1 MIKRYSTDDM
11 TRIWSDQNKF
21 NTWKI
26 VELAVVQIMSD
37 RGIVPKKCQ
46 KCSKSLT
53 SVITEIP
60 IVQKVPFYKCKKCKY
75 VNASGDNALWH
86 EHENK
91 GHNVVVETKIRTIE
105 FKRIIPETPYI
116 KETSKDVI
124 ILCHQCH
131 VKKS

>member
-1 MIKRYSTDDM
+1 LSQWKLKNKRTQQDEKGNLYQLDG
-11 TRIWSDQNKF
+11 
-21 NTWKI
+21 
-26 VELAVVQIMSD
+26 
-37 RGIVPKKCQ
+37 GIVPKRCQ
-46 KCSKSLT
+46 KCGKELK
-53 SVITEIP
+53 SVITRVP
-60 IVQKVPFYKCKKCKY
+60 IIQKVPFYKCKKCKY

-91 GHNVVVETKIRTIE
+91 GHSVEITLQARTIE

-131 VKKS
+131 VKKH